1 MRSWLDTEKEWDE
14 LVRILEKKRIF
25 GLDSE
30 FVGVDFKAGDS
41 CVNKAEIHVWSVG
54 VLTDQLHPRGYHVA
68 KGAVLSRRAL
78 QYDPIRKLLEDPAI
92 LKPAHNSNVDVH
104 AFYNAGVDV
113 QGIINTLGLAR
124 WMFPGR
130 KTFNL
135 DDLGTDYLGV
145 GKTESFDDLFRRP
158 NMITVIKE
166 KTVKVCD
173 CGVEGCRKR
182 KGHVADDGTVITH
195 NKTEITVQEEVDK
208 QQGWYYEDQRIVVPA
223 GYRVDGVIPVVDPT
237 SPGHPLWER
246 YEAYARRDAT
256 LAMSFY
262 DFCMRQNKQTE
273 IPWYDNTAK

>member
-1 MRSWLDTEKEWDE
+1 MRNWLDTEKEWDE

-54 VLTDQLHPRGYHVA
+54 VLTDQLHPRGYRVA

-166 KTVKVCD
+166 KIVKVCD

-182 KGHVADDGTVITH
+182 KGH

-208 QQGWYYEDQRIVVPA
+208 QQGWYYEDQRIVV
-223 GYRVDGVIPVVDPT
+223 
-237 SPGHPLWER
+237 PGHPLWER

-273 IPWYDNTAK
+273 IPWYKQEYTSCPEHGNKLEKGRCPACDCPFTEDE